1 MNKPNYNEIIKT
13 ARKTKGLTQQELA
26 DEAGVSLRTIQRI
39 EKGTEEISGFS
50 LRQISKVLDIP
61 LEEIIMQNV
70 NQISIDENQN
80 GSIKALYLS
89 SLLLFINPLLGLI
102 VPLIIGY
109 YKQNKNDLYKINLKK
124 IVKINIIG
132 ISILA
137 VLIISLITGIITI
150 IAPEFSNSRD
160 SVLIFLTPVLYYL
173 FMVLFIGYNFF
184 KLNKVNNNQTT

>member
-173 FMVLFIGYNFF
+173 FMVLFI
-184 KLNKVNNNQTT
+184 